1 MNASTRLQAGALRYT
16 AAGLGIVIFWLLL
29 GEFAIAMRERS
40 ALPGAL
46 ELLRRHHASDTTVSL
61 LMSSVPALLGII
73 LGPLVSYHSD
83 RHRGRLGRR
92 LPYLIAA
99 TPVGAAA
106 MVGLAACP
114 WLGQWSD
121 TVLGTWSPGVDNCVL
136 AWFCLCWGIFECIA
150 IVTLALYAGL
160 VNDIVPFPILG
171 RFFAAVRVVSLGAGI
186 LFNYWLFPLTDT
198 HLFDVLAGIGI
209 LFGVGCL
216 WMCAM
221 VKEGPYPPVTGSGL
235 RRAGVAQVAQDY
247 AAACFAERRYLWVYG
262 ALMLAAVAFT
272 PFNTFCQYYAAS
284 MGMSKATL
292 GELTAASYMVSIV
305 LAFFIGAA
313 ADRWG
318 AVHVSLV
325 MLALYVL
332 VSSAGF
338 ALVRD
343 AGSFA
348 WLYVAH
354 VVVSGAYYTASASI
368 PMALFPRLHFLQF
381 NAAKDLMVG
390 VATIAAGLLQGPLL
404 DWSGHDYS
412 LTLLSAVA
420 LSGGGVLCLL
430 RIRRAGFYGDAE
442 SNPPCLQ
449 RGGAAAAL

>member
-1 MNASTRLQAGALRYT
+1 MSAAARQHAGALRYT

-61 LMSSVPALLGII
+61 LMSSVPALLGIL

-114 WLGQWSD
+114 WLGGWSD
-121 TVLGTWSPGVDNCVL
+121 ALLGAWSPGLDRCVL

-150 IVTLALYAGL
+150 VMTLALYAGL
-160 VNDIVPFPILG
+160 VNDVVPFPILG
-171 RFFAAVRVVSLGAGI
+171 RFFGAVRVVSLGAGI
-186 LFNYWLFPLTDT
+186 IFNYWLFPLTDA
-198 HLFDVLAGIGI
+198 HLFEVLAGIGI
-209 LFGVGCL
+209 LYGCGSM

-221 VKEGPYPPVTGSGL
+221 VKEGDYPPVAAGALPRPGL
-235 RRAGVAQVAQDY
+235 AQVLREF
-247 AAACFAERRYLWVYG
+247 AAVCLAERRHLWVYA
-262 ALMLAAVAFT
+262 ALTLAAVTFT
-272 PFNTFCQYYAAS
+272 PFNTFCQYYAAA
-284 MGMSKATL
+284 MGLSKSAL
-292 GELTAASYMVSIV
+292 GELTAGSYMASIV

-318 AVHVSLV
+318 AARVSLAV
-325 MLALYVL
+325 LALYVL
-332 VSSAGF
+332 VSCAGF
-338 ALVRD
+338 MWVRD

-368 PMALFPRLHFLQF
+368 PMALFPRLNFLQF
-381 NAAKDLMVG
+381 NAAKDMLVG
-390 VATIAAGLLQGPLL
+390 VATIATGLLQGPLL
-404 DWSGHDYS
+404 DRSGHDYS
-412 LTLLSAVA
+412 LTLVIAALLSA
-420 LSGGGVLCLL
+420 GGVACL
-430 RIRRAGFYGDAE
+430 RRAGQT
-442 SNPPCLQ
+442 P
-449 RGGAAAAL
+449 RGSPVIA

>member
-1 MNASTRLQAGALRYT
+1 MSNAARLQAGALRYT
-16 AAGLGIVIFWLLL
+16 AAGLGMVMFWLLL

-61 LMSSVPALLGII
+61 LMSSVPALLGIL

-99 TPVGAAA
+99 TPIGALA

-114 WLGQWSD
+114 WIGAWTDAMLGA
-121 TVLGTWSPGVDNCVL
+121 WSPGLDQCVL
-136 AWFCLCWGIFECIA
+136 IWFCLCWGIFECIA
-150 IVTLALYAGL
+150 IMTLALYAGL
-160 VNDIVPFPILG
+160 VNDIIPFPLLG

-198 HLFDVLAGIGI
+198 HLFEVLAGIGI
-209 LFGVGCL
+209 LFGVGSL

-221 VKEGPYPPVTGSGL
+221 VKEGAYPPVAAGAPQRPGL
-235 RRAGVAQVAQDY
+235 AHVAREF
-247 AAACFAERRYLWVYG
+247 AATCFAERRHLWVYA
-262 ALMLAAVAFT
+262 ALMLAAVTFT
-272 PFNTFCQYYAAS
+272 PFNTFYQYYAAS
-284 MGMSKATL
+284 MGLSKTTL
-292 GELTAASYMVSIV
+292 GELTAASYMASIV
-305 LAFFIGAA
+305 LALFIGAA

-318 AVHVSLV
+318 ALRVSLGI
-325 MLALYVL
+325 LALYAL
-332 VSSAGF
+332 VSGAGF
-338 ALVRD
+338 MWVRD
-343 AGSFA
+343 GAGFA

-390 VATIAAGLLQGPLL
+390 LATIATGLLQGPLL

-412 LTLLSAVA
+412 LTLVSAAALSA
-420 LSGGGVLCLL
+420 GGVMCL
-430 RIRRAGFYGDAE
+430 RKAGFA
-442 SNPPCLQ
+442 NPPCM
-449 RGGAAAAL
+449 RPGGAAAAL

>member
-1 MNASTRLQAGALRYT
+1 MTASARLHAGTLRYT

-40 ALPGAL
+40 ALPSAL

-61 LMSSVPALLGII
+61 LMSSVPALLGIV

-92 LPYLIAA
+92 LPYLIAT

-106 MVGLAACP
+106 MVGLAASP
-114 WLGQWSD
+114 MLGGWTD
-121 TVLGTWSPGVDNCVL
+121 ALLGAWSPGLDQCVL
-136 AWFCLCWGIFECIA
+136 AWFCLCWGVFECIA
-150 IVTLALYAGL
+150 IMTLALYAGL

-186 LFNYWLFPLTDT
+186 VFNYWLFPLTDT
-198 HLFDVLAGIGI
+198 RLFDVLAGIGI

-216 WMCAM
+216 WMCVM
-221 VKEGPYPPVTGSGL
+221 VKEGAYPPAAGSGP
-235 RRAGVAQVAQDY
+235 RRAGMAQVARDY
-247 AAACFAERRYLWVYG
+247 AATCFTERRYLWGYA

-284 MGMSKATL
+284 MGLSKSAL
-292 GELTAASYMVSIV
+292 GELTAASYMASIV
-305 LAFFIGAA
+305 LAFLIGLA
-313 ADRWG
+313 ADRHG
-318 AVHVSLV
+318 AVPVSLA

-332 VSSAGF
+332 VSAAGF
-338 ALVRD
+338 IGVRD
-343 AGSFA
+343 AASFA

-368 PMALFPRLHFLQF
+368 PMALFPRLNFLQF

-390 VATIAAGLLQGPLL
+390 VATIATGLLQGPLL

-412 LTLLSAVA
+412 LTLLGAACLSAC
-420 LSGGGVLCLL
+420 GVFCLL
-430 RIRRAGFYGDAE
+430 RLRADNANPRCVQPGGDAAV
-442 SNPPCLQ
+442 L
-449 RGGAAAAL
+449 